1 MRSYRFLVEVNFKS
15 VCWNK
20 DQNHCYYNIFLEKC
34 SYQIPKTNYDRICV
48 FGGIGVN
55 KTSESKER
63 DIFHYWYF
71 LDKGF
76 KFQPD
81 ARIGCLNL
89 AINNVYET

>member
-1 MRSYRFLVEVNFKS
+1 MRF
-15 VCWNK
+15 W
-20 DQNHCYYNIFLEKC
+20 
-34 SYQIPKTNYDRICV
+34 
-48 FGGIGVN
+48 GIGVN
-55 KTSESKER
+55 KASEANER

-81 ARIGCLNL
+81 AGIGCLNL